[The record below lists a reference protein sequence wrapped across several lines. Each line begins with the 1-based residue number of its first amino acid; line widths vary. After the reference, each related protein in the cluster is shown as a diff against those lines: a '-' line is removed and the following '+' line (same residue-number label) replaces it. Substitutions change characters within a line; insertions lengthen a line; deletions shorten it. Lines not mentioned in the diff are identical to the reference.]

1 MNKHLLLILVGFVL
15 IGCASSSNYKT
26 VEVYESKIKGYEY
39 FKDELLEFTSGILC
53 RGNRCDIGIGYTAP
67 VLNLEVVEKFRSC
80 YKKEI
85 PFPIYSI
92 IDTSTHNNGCGGI
105 AFTDVGIFINNDL
118 LFSSYWTTYTG
129 KFFISYD
136 ELFHSST
143 KFKTIKENEFVIEA
157 SNTQASIWHPDY
169 EKHDIKD
176 LVELFEFAR
185 QHHWFN
191 PIDFQPPIRVDDFE
205 VPEAL
210 FASISKGKSEY
221 ISVYPNIKK
230 SVQANFKKC
239 NDINESTKLL
249 AYIDISLFRNN
260 GCNGIGFTANGFY
273 VHNFWTDDGAGKYFF
288 SYQDYLNLG
297 TWYQETFNKSMIS
310 CSRLGDCQIAPNLK
324 VQTGFASTFI
334 FEILSGEI
342 SYSEEQIIAKLT
354 PYVSNQTNLEAAEE
368 LFSIAFPIFLI
379 YNSFKTCDLPNKPS
393 APSSAAPKR
402 VKNSYNTRAKKYNKA
417 LSHCKKSKSISNA
430 LLFVID

>member
-176 LVELFEFAR
+176 LVELFEF
-185 QHHWFN
+185 
-191 PIDFQPPIRVDDFE
+191 VD
-205 VPEAL
+205 
-210 FASISKGKSEY
+210 SI
-221 ISVYPNIKK
+221 
-230 SVQANFKKC
+230 
-239 NDINESTKLL
+239 
-249 AYIDISLFRNN
+249 
-260 GCNGIGFTANGFY
+260 
-273 VHNFWTDDGAGKYFF
+273 
-288 SYQDYLNLG
+288 
-297 TWYQETFNKSMIS
+297 
-310 CSRLGDCQIAPNLK
+310 
-324 VQTGFASTFI
+324 TGL
-334 FEILSGEI
+334 IL
-342 SYSEEQIIAKLT
+342 
-354 PYVSNQTNLEAAEE
+354 
-368 LFSIAFPIFLI
+368 
-379 YNSFKTCDLPNKPS
+379 
-393 APSSAAPKR
+393 
-402 VKNSYNTRAKKYNKA
+402 
-417 LSHCKKSKSISNA
+417 
-430 LLFVID
+430 